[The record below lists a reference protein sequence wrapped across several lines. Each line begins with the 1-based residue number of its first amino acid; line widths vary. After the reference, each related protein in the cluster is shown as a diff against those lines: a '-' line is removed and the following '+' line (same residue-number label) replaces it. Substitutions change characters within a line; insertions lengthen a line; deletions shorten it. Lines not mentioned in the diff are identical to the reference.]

1 MMNEIDK
8 KKYMSIINKNKKSND
23 KKCSD
28 SSHVKNFFIKL
39 FILLIVFFSLAIVCK
54 ENTTDFDWN
63 KIIDI
68 IENRDTLLMVDF
80 VRFDK
85 LNNGKFKDNILRD
98 KKVL

>member
-1 MMNEIDK
+1 MDL
-8 KKYMSIINKNKKSND
+8 KKYNFIEKIKNLNFVKEVWLFGSRARGDNEDKSD
-23 KKCSD
+23 ID
-28 SSHVKNFFIKL
+28 
-39 FILLIVFFSLAIVCK
+39 LAIICK

>member
-1 MMNEIDK
+1 MDL
-8 KKYMSIINKNKKSND
+8 KKYNFIEKIKNLNFVKEVWLFGSRARGDNEDKSD
-23 KKCSD
+23 ID
-28 SSHVKNFFIKL
+28 
-39 FILLIVFFSLAIVCK
+39 LAIVCE

-85 LNNGKFKDNILRD
+85 LNNGKFKDNILKD

>member
-1 MMNEIDK
+1 MDL
-8 KKYMSIINKNKKSND
+8 KKYNFIEKIKNLNFVKEVWLFGSRARGDNEDKSD
-23 KKCSD
+23 ID
-28 SSHVKNFFIKL
+28 
-39 FILLIVFFSLAIVCK
+39 LAIVCK

-68 IENRDTLLMVDF
+68 IEDRDTLLMVDF

>member
-1 MMNEIDK
+1 MDL
-8 KKYMSIINKNKKSND
+8 KKYNFIEKIKNLNFVKEVWLFGSRARGDNEDKSD
-23 KKCSD
+23 ID
-28 SSHVKNFFIKL
+28 
-39 FILLIVFFSLAIVCK
+39 LAIVCK

-85 LNNGKFKDNILRD
+85 LNNGKFKDNILKD

>member
-1 MMNEIDK
+1 MDL
-8 KKYMSIINKNKKSND
+8 KKYNFIEKIKNLNFVKEVWLFGSRARGDNEDKSD
-23 KKCSD
+23 ID
-28 SSHVKNFFIKL
+28 
-39 FILLIVFFSLAIVCK
+39 LAIVCK
-54 ENTTDFDWN
+54 ENTTDFDCN

-85 LNNGKFKDNILRD
+85 LNNGKFKDNILKD

>member
-1 MMNEIDK
+1 MDL
-8 KKYMSIINKNKKSND
+8 KKYNFIEKIKNLNFVKEVWLFGSRARGDNEDKSD
-23 KKCSD
+23 ID
-28 SSHVKNFFIKL
+28 
-39 FILLIVFFSLAIVCK
+39 LAIVCK

-85 LNNGKFKDNILRD
+85 LNSGKFKDNILRD

>member
-1 MMNEIDK
+1 MDL
-8 KKYMSIINKNKKSND
+8 KKYNFIEKIKKLDFVKEVWLFGSRARGDNED
-23 KKCSD
+23 KSD
-28 SSHVKNFFIKL
+28 ID
-39 FILLIVFFSLAIVCK
+39 LAIVCE

-85 LNNGKFKDNILRD
+85 LNNGKFKDNILKD

>member
-1 MMNEIDK
+1 MDL
-8 KKYMSIINKNKKSND
+8 KKYNFIEKIKNLNFVKEVWLFGSRARGDNEDKSD
-23 KKCSD
+23 ID
-28 SSHVKNFFIKL
+28 
-39 FILLIVFFSLAIVCK
+39 LAIVCK

>member
-1 MMNEIDK
+1 MDLKKIKNLNFVKEVWLFGSRARGDNEDKSDID
-8 KKYMSIINKNKKSND
+8 
-23 KKCSD
+23 
-28 SSHVKNFFIKL
+28 
-39 FILLIVFFSLAIVCK
+39 LAIVCK

>member
-1 MMNEIDK
+1 MKIKVLVMDL
-8 KKYMSIINKNKKSND
+8 KKYNFIEKIKNLNFVKEVWLFGSRARGDNEDKSD
-23 KKCSD
+23 ID
-28 SSHVKNFFIKL
+28 
-39 FILLIVFFSLAIVCK
+39 LAIVCK

-85 LNNGKFKDNILRD
+85 LNNGKFKD
-98 KKVL
+98 

>member
-1 MMNEIDK
+1 MDLKKIKNLNFVKEVWLFGSRARGDNEDKSDID
-8 KKYMSIINKNKKSND
+8 
-23 KKCSD
+23 
-28 SSHVKNFFIKL
+28 
-39 FILLIVFFSLAIVCK
+39 LAIVCK
-54 ENTTDFDWN
+54 ENTTDDDWN

>member
-1 MMNEIDK
+1 MDL
-8 KKYMSIINKNKKSND
+8 KKYNFIEKIKNLNFVKEVWLFGSRARGDNEDKSD
-23 KKCSD
+23 ID
-28 SSHVKNFFIKL
+28 
-39 FILLIVFFSLAIVCK
+39 LAIVCK
-54 ENTTDFDWN
+54 ENTTEFDWN

-85 LNNGKFKDNILRD
+85 LNNGKFKDNILKD

>member
-1 MMNEIDK
+1 MDL
-8 KKYMSIINKNKKSND
+8 KKYNFIEKIKELNFVKEVWLFGSRARGDNEDKSD
-23 KKCSD
+23 ID
-28 SSHVKNFFIKL
+28 
-39 FILLIVFFSLAIVCK
+39 LAIVCE

-85 LNNGKFKDNILRD
+85 LNNGKFKDNILKD

>member
-1 MMNEIDK
+1 MDL
-8 KKYMSIINKNKKSND
+8 KKYNFIEKIKNLNFVKEVWLFGSRARGDNEDKSD
-23 KKCSD
+23 ID
-28 SSHVKNFFIKL
+28 
-39 FILLIVFFSLAIVCK
+39 LAIVCK

-85 LNNGKFKDNILRD
+85 LNNCKFKDNILKD

>member
-1 MMNEIDK
+1 MDL
-8 KKYMSIINKNKKSND
+8 KKYNFIEKIKNLNFVKEVWLFGSRARGDNEDKSD
-23 KKCSD
+23 ID
-28 SSHVKNFFIKL
+28 
-39 FILLIVFFSLAIVCK
+39 LAIVCK

-85 LNNGKFKDNILRD
+85 LNNGKFKDNILMD

>member
-1 MMNEIDK
+1 MFGSRARGDNEDKSDID
-8 KKYMSIINKNKKSND
+8 
-23 KKCSD
+23 
-28 SSHVKNFFIKL
+28 
-39 FILLIVFFSLAIVCK
+39 LAIVCK

-85 LNNGKFKDNILRD
+85 LNNGKFKD
-98 KKVL
+98 

>member
-1 MMNEIDK
+1 MIFSNGF
-8 KKYMSIINKNKKSND
+8 KKYNFIEKIKNLNFVKEVWLFGSRARGDNEDKSD
-23 KKCSD
+23 ID
-28 SSHVKNFFIKL
+28 
-39 FILLIVFFSLAIVCK
+39 LAIVCK

>member
-1 MMNEIDK
+1 MDL
-8 KKYMSIINKNKKSND
+8 KKYNFIEKIKNLNFVKEVWLFGSRARGDNEDKSD
-23 KKCSD
+23 ID
-28 SSHVKNFFIKL
+28 
-39 FILLIVFFSLAIVCK
+39 LAIVCK

-85 LNNGKFKDNILRD
+85 LNNSKFKDNILRD

>member
-1 MMNEIDK
+1 MDL
-8 KKYMSIINKNKKSND
+8 KKYNFIEKIKNLNFVKEVWLFGSRARGDNEAKSD
-23 KKCSD
+23 ID
-28 SSHVKNFFIKL
+28 
-39 FILLIVFFSLAIVCK
+39 LAIVCE

-85 LNNGKFKDNILRD
+85 LNNGKFKDNILKD

>member
-1 MMNEIDK
+1 MDL
-8 KKYMSIINKNKKSND
+8 KKYNFIEKIKDLNFVKEVWLFGSRARGDNEDKSD
-23 KKCSD
+23 ID
-28 SSHVKNFFIKL
+28 
-39 FILLIVFFSLAIVCK
+39 LAIVCK
-54 ENTTDFDWN
+54 ENTADFDWN

-85 LNNGKFKDNILRD
+85 LNNGKFKDNILKD

>member
-1 MMNEIDK
+1 MDL
-8 KKYMSIINKNKKSND
+8 KKYNFIEKIKKLDFVKEVWLFGSRARGDNED
-23 KKCSD
+23 KSD
-28 SSHVKNFFIKL
+28 ID
-39 FILLIVFFSLAIVCK
+39 LAIVCK

-85 LNNGKFKDNILRD
+85 LNNGKFKDNILKD